1 MRVGDIID
9 HRFHIIRLIGN
20 GGMGDVYEA
29 TDLEQGIPVA
39 LKIAHG
45 SDKSSVQRFLREA
58 VTLSKL
64 RHRGIVRYIAH
75 GVVAD
80 KMPYLAMEWL
90 DGEDLGKRLARG
102 PLSVSETLAVGL
114 QAAEALRA
122 AHSRGVLH
130 LDIKPSNLFLV
141 DKRIARLKLL
151 DFGLA
156 RVATPNEGFLPGI
169 ADDRCFGSWGFISP
183 EQARGERDL
192 DERADLHSLG
202 TVLFSCLTQKP
213 PLLLS
218 HIVGAQAEVLFEVV
232 PRASELRG
240 DVPPALDALIARLMH
255 RDPARRLPSAMALI
269 EALEGLA
276 DELDGA
282 RTSPLAPAESPPSSQ
297 RYWSVLVIGR
307 DDCVID
313 SSRLLV
319 MARQHNLKLMP
330 SATDSVAAAMYYTDQ
345 DLPKAVTHVVCS
357 AMEMRSRFPKLPLAM
372 ATGRI
377 QPGAPI
383 PVASVIEQ
391 ADVRWLDHDGS
402 ESLARMLP
410 GRALKRRGSRVEGLT
425 RKIVRVGSFPP
436 A

>member
-9 HRFHIIRLIGN
+9 HRFQIVRLVGN
-20 GGMGDVYEA
+20 GGMGDVYQA
-29 TDLEQGIPVA
+29 TDLEQGGPVA
-39 LKIAHG
+39 LKIAQG
-45 SDKSSVQRFLREA
+45 SDRSSVQRFLREA

-80 KMPYLAMEWL
+80 KMPYLVMEWL

-114 QAAEALRA
+114 QAAEALCA
-122 AHSRGVLH
+122 AHSRDVLH
-130 LDIKPSNLFLV
+130 LDIKPSNLFLEGG
-141 DKRIARLKLL
+141 RIDRLKLL

-156 RVATPNEGFLPGI
+156 RVATHSEEFLSGI
-169 ADDRCFGSWGFISP
+169 PDDHCFGSWGFISP

-202 TVLFSCLTQKP
+202 TVLFSCLTHKP
-213 PLLLS
+213 PLLVS
-218 HIVGAQAEVLFEVV
+218 HIVGAKAEVLFEVV

-255 RDPARRLPSAMALI
+255 RDPAKRLPSAVTLMEELQ
-269 EALEGLA
+269 GLV
-276 DELDGA
+276 DELEDA
-282 RTSPLAPAESPPSSQ
+282 PTSPSAPAASPPSGQ
-297 RYWSVLVIGR
+297 RFWSVLVIGR

-313 SSRLLV
+313 SARLLM
-319 MARQHNLKLMP
+319 MARQHNLRLMP

-345 DLPKAVTHVVCS
+345 DLSKAVTHVVCS
-357 AMEMRSRFPKLPLAM
+357 AMEMRSRFPKLPLAL

-383 PVASVIEQ
+383 PVASVIEE
-391 ADVRWLDHDGS
+391 ADLRWLDHDGS
-402 ESLARMLP
+402 ESLARVLP
-410 GRALKRRGSRVEGLT
+410 GRVLKRRGLRVEGLT
-425 RKIVRVGSFPP
+425 RKLVRVGTFPP